1 MVKETGKKKVAT
13 TVETGTLL
21 DLALED
27 LAGEVVRG
35 KVGGVN
41 VAYLARELD
50 AALGVEQVGV
60 DIFPELSHCPDSIF
74 ATLTLLGYL
83 NHPSQIREFFQSLPA
98 ISFKKTEVPCANE
111 LKKTV
116 MAKLSE
122 RIHLLEPTEINTVD
136 GLRLESADSWML
148 PDIPFAF

>member
-35 KVGGVN
+35 KVGDVN

-60 DIFPELSHCPDSIF
+60 DIFPEL
-74 ATLTLLGYL
+74 
-83 NHPSQIREFFQSLPA
+83 
-98 ISFKKTEVPCANE
+98 
-111 LKKTV
+111 
-116 MAKLSE
+116 LS
-122 RIHLLEPTEINTVD
+122 R
-136 GLRLESADSWML
+136 
-148 PDIPFAF
+148 